1 MDPIIKSYPSV
12 PFGELNFC
20 PDHGIAYQQDMTRS
34 VPYDK
39 DYFEKYVRYENT
51 EIANNLNKC
60 RTSITERY
68 CTSVL
73 DIGIGSGEF
82 IKASCIRAYGFD
94 INPVAVRW
102 LREHGLYVDPYASM
116 PDVGGLTFWDSL
128 EHIPNPN
135 ALLSLVKKGQLVFV
149 ALPVFSD
156 LMKIRQ
162 SKHYRPDE
170 HYYYFTTSGMI
181 SYMKESGFSLAEL
194 SDEETRSGR
203 EDIITFVFSKN

>member
-12 PFGELNFC
+12 PFGELNYC
-20 PDHGIAYQQDMTRS
+20 HDHGIAYQKDMTRS

-60 RTSITERY
+60 RTSITEKY

-82 IKASCIRAYGFD
+82 IKASGIRAYGFD

-102 LREHGLYVDPYASM
+102 LRERGLYVDPYASM
-116 PDVGGLTFWDSL
+116 PGVGGLTFWDSL

-135 ALLSLVKKGQLVFV
+135 AILSVMKKDQLAFV
-149 ALPVFSD
+149 ALPIFSD
-156 LMKIRQ
+156 LTKIRQ

-170 HYYYFTTSGMI
+170 HYYYFTTAGMI
-181 SYMKESGFSLAEL
+181 QYMKGSGFTLVEL